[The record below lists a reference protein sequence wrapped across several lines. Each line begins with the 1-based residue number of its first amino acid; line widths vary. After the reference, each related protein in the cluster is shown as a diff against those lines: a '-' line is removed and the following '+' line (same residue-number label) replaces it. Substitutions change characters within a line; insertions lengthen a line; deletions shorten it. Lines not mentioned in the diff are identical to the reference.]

1 MLQSGKYKNRM
12 LTHPFFPHK
21 LPESKEIV
29 NKDIKVKFSGNSQ
42 GKRLLTTMNETPFES
57 GRIEKQ

>member
-1 MLQSGKYKNRM
+1 MKAENNRN
-12 LTHPFFPHK
+12 K
-21 LPESKEIV
+21 LKEIV